1 MFFSNFPRRNYIIDG
16 ASIETADIFRRVHP
30 ISKFVDS
37 TLLEFYELKD
47 GERPEHVSFELYQ
60 NVEFYW
66 TILLINDVIDPY
78 HDWLMS
84 AEDLRNFV
92 IQKYG
97 SQSRL
102 NDPHHY
108 VYADTSIR
116 VDYDHT
122 RVTGGQIVPIT
133 NYDHEIAE
141 NEKKRNI
148 YVLSQN
154 HVDEFAAQF
163 RTLIRE

>member
-1 MFFSNFPRRNYIIDG
+1 MIFSG
-16 ASIETADIFRRVHP
+16 RVHP

-47 GERPEHVSFELYQ
+47 GERIEHVSFELYR

-97 SQSRL
+97 SQSGL
-102 NDPHHY
+102 DDPHHY

-122 RVTGGQIVPIT
+122 RVTGGQIVPVT
-133 NYDHEIAE
+133 NYEHEIAE
-141 NEKKRNI
+141 NEKKK
-148 YVLSQN
+148 YLCFESKPCQ
-154 HVDEFAAQF
+154 
-163 RTLIRE
+163 

>member
-1 MFFSNFPRRNYIIDG
+1 MFFRNFPRRNYVIDG

-47 GERPEHVSFELYQ
+47 GERPEHVSFELYK

-102 NDPHHY
+102 DDPHHY

-122 RVTGGQIVPIT
+122 RVTGGQIVPVT
-133 NYDHEIAE
+133 NYEHEIAE

-154 HVDEFAAQF
+154 HVNDFAAQF

>member
-1 MFFSNFPRRNYIIDG
+1 MFFRNFPRRNYIIDG

-30 ISKFVDS
+30 INKATKS
-37 TLLEFYELKD
+37 TQLQFYTLRD
-47 GERPEHVSFELYQ
+47 GERPEDVSFELYN

-66 TILLINDVIDPY
+66 TILLINDVVDPY

-102 NDPHHY
+102 DDPHHY
-108 VYADTSIR
+108 VYADTSVR

-133 NYDHEIAE
+133 NYEHEIAE

-148 YVLSQN
+148 YVLN
-154 HVDEFAAQF
+154 PVHVDDFVSEFK
-163 RTLIRE
+163 TLIRE